1 MRHLGSLLVLC
12 VLAALPV
19 APGHAAAGAE
29 PVDLEM
35 VNRIRDEGFER
46 SGVMAT
52 ARGLTEVVGARLTG
66 SPGMR
71 RANEWTRDRLAGWG
85 LGNAHLEPWGP
96 FGRGWSFD
104 RASVHL
110 VEPFQLPLI
119 ALPQAWTPG
128 TDGPVRGE
136 AVRVALESEEDLEKH
151 RGKLAG
157 KVLLLDEARELRD
170 WDGPVVEQYDED
182 ELAGLGDFEIPD
194 EGGQPWRAR
203 ARKRY
208 RFRKKLNEFLVEE
221 GAVATIE
228 VSSRDAG
235 LVRVGGAGSR
245 EPDEST
251 GVPALVMAVDHYNRL
266 VRLAEDAAVDD
277 GTEAESGDEAAVTA
291 GAENGSEKADA
302 ADAPAPEPVEPE
314 ADAEPESPPGPA
326 PVVEIDVVA
335 RFHDDDPMAYNTLAE
350 IPGTDL
356 ADQVVMAGAHLDS
369 WHAGTGATD
378 NGAGCAVVMEAFR
391 ILAALDV
398 HPRRTLRIGLWSGE
412 EQGLLG
418 SRGWVF
424 EHLGSRTEP
433 DDPEERDLPAFLRT
447 SQGELQLKPAQS
459 KLSAYFNLDN
469 GGGKIRGIYTQGNVA
484 VVPIFEA
491 WLAPFHDLGATT
503 VTTNDTGGTDHLSFD
518 AVGVP
523 GFQFV
528 QDMRDYETLT
538 HHTNA
543 DTFDHLNR
551 EDLVQA
557 SVIFAAFLYDAA
569 MRDEPLPRKPLPR
582 D

>member
-1 MRHLGSLLVLC
+1 
-12 VLAALPV
+12 
-19 APGHAAAGAE
+19 
-29 PVDLEM
+29 
-35 VNRIRDEGFER
+35 
-46 SGVMAT
+46 
-52 ARGLTEVVGARLTG
+52 
-66 SPGMR
+66 
-71 RANEWTRDRLAGWG
+71 
-85 LGNAHLEPWGP
+85 
-96 FGRGWSFD
+96 
-104 RASVHL
+104 
-110 VEPFQLPLI
+110 
-119 ALPQAWTPG
+119 
-128 TDGPVRGE
+128 
-136 AVRVALESEEDLEKH
+136 
-151 RGKLAG
+151 
-157 KVLLLDEARELRD
+157 
-170 WDGPVVEQYDED
+170 
-182 ELAGLGDFEIPD
+182 
-194 EGGQPWRAR
+194 
-203 ARKRY
+203 
-208 RFRKKLNEFLVEE
+208 
-221 GAVATIE
+221 
-228 VSSRDAG
+228 
-235 LVRVGGAGSR
+235 
-245 EPDEST
+245 
-251 GVPALVMAVDHYNRL
+251 
-266 VRLAEDAAVDD
+266 
-277 GTEAESGDEAAVTA
+277 
-291 GAENGSEKADA
+291 
-302 ADAPAPEPVEPE
+302 
-314 ADAEPESPPGPA
+314 
-326 PVVEIDVVA
+326 VVEIDVVA